1 MQDPEKGYGRSRKRN
16 MSLYYITL
24 AVIVIIIFSILA
36 VTVFFNVETVIV
48 TGSSIYTA
56 EEIVAASG
64 INGGD
69 NMIRKNMGKAEK
81 RITEDLIYIETA
93 EITRRFPSSL
103 EISVTPCQET
113 ACMDNYDNGYRIVSR
128 TGKILASS
136 ASPGS
141 GLPIFYGTEPAE
153 GLTEG
158 MKFVSAD
165 ENKTEVIYELM
176 ERANSEFGSKITD
189 YNVSDRLNIS
199 CTYEGRIEIDLGVIA
214 DIDYKYRLAEN
225 ILSTKISPD
234 AEGRLRMLENSAQ
247 FLSKSDLEQI
257 EQTVEFNM
265 ETSVSQEETAADP
278 ASESSSDAVTDAS
291 ETTKLNFE

>member
-1 MQDPEKGYGRSRKRN
+1 MQDTEKGYGRSRKRN
-16 MSLYYITL
+16 MSLYYMTV
-24 AVIVIIIFSILA
+24 AVIVFIIFAILA
-36 VTVFFNVETVIV
+36 ATVFFNVETVIV

-81 RITEDLIYIETA
+81 RITDGLIYIETA

-103 EISVTPCQET
+103 EISVTPCYET
-113 ACMDNYDNGYRIVSR
+113 ACMDNYDSGYCIVSK
-128 TGKILASS
+128 TGKILANSDLPDS
-136 ASPGS
+136 E
-141 GLPIFYGTEPAE
+141 LPIFYGTEPAE

-158 MKFVSAD
+158 MRFASED

-199 CTYEGRIEIDLGVIA
+199 CTYEGRIEVDLGVIA

-247 FLSKSDLEQI
+247 FLSKTDLEQI
-257 EQTVEFNM
+257 EQTIEFNM
-265 ETSVSQEETAADP
+265 ETSVSQEETAIDT
-278 ASESSSDAVTDAS
+278 SSGSTSDTGTDTS